1 MAVAL
6 GGVVRA
12 VPKRWPGCEG
22 AALALVTPSVRLRSE
37 GRRRRCLPG
46 LFPAPSRRRAPRAL
60 PPGPPFRAGAS
71 RPPRQAQRGPRVRHG
86 ENGSGALPP
95 RQQPPSPLLLA
106 LDPGSRRLRRSP
118 RRPAAS
124 APALRWSKG
133 PGVRREACPA
143 WTPPGPLLC
152 APAPPG
158 GASAAGHAARAQ
170 AARRAA
176 GLDRAPIASGA
187 PSRGRLGRTRSLI
200 SLSLFGLQVSGTEEG
215 RLGPMCGRIASASQ
229 TCTDFG
235 CCFGQWFCS
244 DFFRIV
250 ANSPLF
256 PGCLQTWIRNF
267 FSTGSHWC
275 RSVCNEPG
283 ECYCSLH
290 FREPP
295 SAQLRPRRPQGV
307 YRD

>member
-1 MAVAL
+1 M
-6 GGVVRA
+6 
-12 VPKRWPGCEG
+12 PKRWPGCEG

-95 RQQPPSPLLLA
+95 QQQPPSPLLLA

-200 SLSLFGLQVSGTEEG
+200 SVSL
-215 RLGPMCGRIASASQ
+215 RSASLR
-229 TCTDFG
+229 DG
-235 CCFGQWFCS
+235 GGAPRPHVWEDCFSFTNLHGFWLLLWPVVLLRFLPNFCK
-244 DFFRIV
+244 FAIV
-250 ANSPLF
+250 PWLLTNLDPEFLFNREPLVSK
-256 PGCLQTWIRNF
+256 CLQ
-267 FSTGSHWC
+267 
-275 RSVCNEPG
+275 
-283 ECYCSLH
+283 
-290 FREPP
+290 
-295 SAQLRPRRPQGV
+295 
-307 YRD
+307 

>member
-1 MAVAL
+1 M
-6 GGVVRA
+6 
-12 VPKRWPGCEG
+12 
-22 AALALVTPSVRLRSE
+22 
-37 GRRRRCLPG
+37 
-46 LFPAPSRRRAPRAL
+46 
-60 PPGPPFRAGAS
+60 
-71 RPPRQAQRGPRVRHG
+71 
-86 ENGSGALPP
+86 
-95 RQQPPSPLLLA
+95 
-106 LDPGSRRLRRSP
+106 
-118 RRPAAS
+118 
-124 APALRWSKG
+124 
-133 PGVRREACPA
+133 CPA
-143 WTPPGPLLC
+143 WTPPGPLPC
-152 APAPPG
+152 APAPSG

-176 GLDRAPIASGA
+176 GLERTPEPVRSTPPRPCRTNSIADFSCLSWVCKSQGRRRGA
-187 PSRGRLGRTRSLI
+187 
-200 SLSLFGLQVSGTEEG
+200 EA
-215 RLGPMCGRIASASQ
+215 PMCGRIASASQ

-235 CCFGQWFCS
+235 CCFGQGFCS

-250 ANSPLF
+250 VNSPLF